1 MTDRLSDKQ
10 FLTPTEVA
18 ELFKVSPVT
27 VRQWAQKGL
36 LPAQVTAGGHRRFAP
51 DALRAFAVER
61 GITLEGFEV
70 SGPRLLVVDDNLQF
84 NSYLIALFNTLCPDV
99 ATASANDG
107 FEAGRLV
114 QLFKPTLVLLD
125 IMMPGMDGVEVCRRL
140 QADAQNK
147 SISIVAMTGH
157 HTPELEARVLEA
169 GAQQLLKKPFS
180 GDEAITAC
188 GLDQYLVSD

>member
-51 DALRAFAVER
+51 EALRAFAAER
-61 GITLEGFEV
+61 GITLET

-99 ATASANDG
+99 ATESASDG

-114 QLFKPTLVLLD
+114 QLFKPTVVLLD
-125 IMMPGMDGVEVCRRL
+125 IMMPGIDGVEVCRRL
-140 QADAQNK
+140 QADEQSK
-147 SISIVAMTGH
+147 SIAIVAMTGH

-169 GAQQLLKKPFS
+169 GARQLLKKPFS
-180 GDEAITAC
+180 GDEAIAAC
-188 GLDQYLVSD
+188 GLEQYLVAD

>member
-1 MTDRLSDKQ
+1 MTDRLIDKQ

-36 LPAQVTAGGHRRFAP
+36 LPAQSTAGGHRRFTP
-51 DALRAFAVER
+51 EDLRAFAAER
-61 GITLEGFEV
+61 GITLEAG
-70 SGPRLLVVDDNLQF
+70 GPRLLVVDDNVQF
-84 NSYLIALFNTLCPDV
+84 NSYLIALFSTLCPEV
-99 ATASANDG
+99 VTASANDG

-114 QLFKPTLVLLD
+114 QLFKPSVVLLD

-140 QADAQNK
+140 QADEQNK
-147 SISIVAMTGH
+147 SIRIVAMTGH

-188 GLDQYLVSD
+188 GLDKYLVADAP

>member
-1 MTDRLSDKQ
+1 MTDSLIEKQ

-27 VRQWAQKGL
+27 VRQWAQKGF

-51 DALRAFAVER
+51 EDLRVFATKR
-61 GITLEGFEV
+61 GITLE
-70 SGPRLLVVDDNLQF
+70 SSSPRLLVVDDNLQF
-84 NSYLIALFNTLCPDV
+84 NSYLIALFNTLCPEV
-99 ATASANDG
+99 VTASANDG

-114 QLFKPTLVLLD
+114 QLFRPSLVLLD

-140 QADAQNK
+140 QADEQNK
-147 SISIVAMTGH
+147 SIRIVAMTGH
-157 HTPELEARVLEA
+157 HTPELEVEVLEA

-188 GLDQYLVSD
+188 GLDEYLVSDSP